1 MSCVPCDERWPSCVG
16 RENGNNTI
24 PGRDMTDSD
33 VICLEGRTVSLEQ
46 CPVGFF
52 DSVQRKCRT
61 KIGAGIYAFYLLKE
75 FKCEPVFKV
84 VITLFSWA

>member
-24 PGRDMTDSD
+24 PGRDMTDSY